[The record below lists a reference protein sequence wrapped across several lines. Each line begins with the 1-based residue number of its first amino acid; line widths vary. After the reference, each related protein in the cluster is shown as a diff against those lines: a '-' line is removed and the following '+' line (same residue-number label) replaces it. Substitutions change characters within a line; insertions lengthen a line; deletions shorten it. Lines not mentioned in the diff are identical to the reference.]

1 VSDTPE
7 ACQEPIHPGTSM
19 GEAPLSPGTF
29 FCHHPIRKAPSV
41 SVLSP
46 SRLPEVRRGSFIS
59 FILLGHLVLCSVAW
73 VPEYID
79 RLGVSF
85 TQWGTILG
93 VAPLGAMSSI
103 ILAPRIILRFG
114 VRSTMV
120 ASIILASLTL
130 VLLGFITDPIAWAVA
145 NLAFNFFVSL
155 TGVAVNSHAV
165 TVQKQVAKPI
175 ISGLH
180 AGWSIGAVLAA
191 VTGGLGTVYLSL
203 GTYLVLTAIITTAA
217 MILLFRQILGPT
229 EDGHQVERANQS
241 PRKFWQFPVALW
253 VISLG
258 FFAAIFPE
266 IAVLEW
272 SAVFARDTLGVSV
285 ALRALPFAA
294 FMAGMII
301 GRLSISR
308 LAEKYSVHRL
318 SSRGAVVTASALI
331 ATVIIGPVIA
341 QTSSGAA
348 IIFLAVLWAGAGFG
362 LAPLGPT
369 LMASASHV
377 PGVSSAHAVS
387 LVSFVPQVLSIGAKI
402 LMGAIAQGASVAAAF
417 AFPIALLFLGAW
429 IASKQEPGPPGDDID
444 SYQPPTGPIPII
456 SQPD

>member
-1 VSDTPE
+1 
-7 ACQEPIHPGTSM
+7 
-19 GEAPLSPGTF
+19 
-29 FCHHPIRKAPSV
+29 V
-41 SVLSP
+41 SVMSP
-46 SRLPEVRRGSFIS
+46 TRVSEVRRGSFIS

-93 VAPLGAMSSI
+93 IAPLGAISSI
-103 ILAPRIILRFG
+103 LLAPRIILRFG
-114 VRSTMV
+114 VRSVMV
-120 ASIILASLTL
+120 VGITLASITLA
-130 VLLGFITDPIAWAVA
+130 LLGFITDPIIWALA
-145 NLAFNFFVSL
+145 NLAFNFFASL

-165 TVQKQVAKPI
+165 TVQRQVHKPI

-191 VTGGLGTVYLSL
+191 ITGGLGTVSISL
-203 GTYLVLTAIITTAA
+203 TTYLVITGIITTAA
-217 MILLFRQILGPT
+217 MLMLSGRILGPA
-229 EDGHQVERANQS
+229 EDGHQVERANQP
-241 PRKFWQFPVALW
+241 PRKFWQFPLTLW
-253 VISLG
+253 VIALG
-258 FFAAIFPE
+258 FFAAVFPE

-285 ALRALPFAA
+285 ALRAVPFAA

-301 GRLSISR
+301 GRLTIGK

-318 SSRGAVVTASALI
+318 ASRGAVVTAIAL
-331 ATVIIGPVIA
+331 ATTAIIGPQIA
-341 QTSSGAA
+341 QVSSTAA
-348 IIFLAVLWAGAGFG
+348 ITFLAVLWAGAGYG
-362 LAPLGPT
+362 IAPLGPT
-369 LMASASHV
+369 LMASAAQV
-377 PGVSSAHAVS
+377 PGVSSAHAIS

-402 LMGAIAQGASVAAAF
+402 LMGALAQGVSVAVAF

-429 IASKQEPGPPGDDID
+429 IVRKQERTEPMEDID

>member
-1 VSDTPE
+1 MSGLAPTRVSE
-7 ACQEPIHPGTSM
+7 A
-19 GEAPLSPGTF
+19 
-29 FCHHPIRKAPSV
+29 
-41 SVLSP
+41 
-46 SRLPEVRRGSFIS
+46 RRGSFIS

-93 VAPLGAMSSI
+93 VAPLGAISSI
-103 ILAPRIILRFG
+103 LLAPRIILRFG
-114 VRSTMV
+114 VRAVMV
-120 ASIILASLTL
+120 VGITLASITLA
-130 VLLGFITDPIAWAVA
+130 LLGFITDPVIWALA
-145 NLAFNFFVSL
+145 NLAFNFFASL

-165 TVQKQVAKPI
+165 TVQKQFQKPI

-191 VTGGLGTVYLSL
+191 ISGGLGTVTISL
-203 GTYLVLTAIITTAA
+203 ATYLVITGIITTAA
-217 MILLFRQILGPT
+217 MLVLSGRILGPG

-241 PRKFWQFPVALW
+241 PRKFWQFPLALW
-253 VISLG
+253 VIALG
-258 FFAAIFPE
+258 FFAAVFPE

-285 ALRALPFAA
+285 ALRAVPFAA

-301 GRLSISR
+301 GRLTIGK

-318 SSRGAVVTASALI
+318 ASRGAVVTAFALA
-331 ATVIIGPVIA
+331 ATAIIGPQIA
-341 QTSSGAA
+341 DVSPTAA
-348 IIFLAVLWAGAGFG
+348 IIFLAVLWAGAGYG
-362 LAPLGPT
+362 IAPLGPT
-369 LMASASHV
+369 LMASAAQV
-377 PGVSSAHAVS
+377 PGVSSAHAIS
-387 LVSFVPQVLSIGAKI
+387 LVSFVPQVLSIGAKV
-402 LMGAIAQGASVAAAF
+402 LMGALAQGVSVAVAF

-429 IASKQEPGPPGDDID
+429 IVARQEPTEPMEDID